1 MSIIADKME
10 LSVNYPRIFVLDF
23 ISDAEKDVI
32 KAQVARQSEEARQE
46 AIAEE
51 EAEEQAELNKAI
63 EEHGEEVVSQEIEKL
78 KVCYFLIFHP
88 LKIKFNADVNKSGF
102 CVTTACA
109 WRGRPASAET
119 TSARQAQVGGAQ
131 EASVESELG
140 RCRHLHQ

>member
-1 MSIIADKME
+1 MSIIADKTE

-78 KVCYFLIFHP
+78 KVCYFLIF
-88 LKIKFNADVNKSGF
+88 IRSKFNSMLV
-102 CVTTACA
+102 
-109 WRGRPASAET
+109 
-119 TSARQAQVGGAQ
+119 
-131 EASVESELG
+131 
-140 RCRHLHQ
+140 